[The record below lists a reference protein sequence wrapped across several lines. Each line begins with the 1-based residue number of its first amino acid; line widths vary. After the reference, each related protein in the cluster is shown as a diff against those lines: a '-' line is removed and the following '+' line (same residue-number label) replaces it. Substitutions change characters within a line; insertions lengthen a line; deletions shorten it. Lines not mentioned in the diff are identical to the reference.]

1 MIQVIKM
8 AIQGL
13 KDIRKE
19 KGLTQDDLAVAVG
32 VKRAVISKYE
42 NGSISPSLDMLEK
55 IAEALNVPVG
65 SFLSPELSRNLTETV
80 TSVLDYAFSR
90 KPDMAGLKKLMSVIQ
105 PKDIPIMTKFVTCI
119 LSMSPDD
126 KFYMALDN
134 LLDAIQEQNEQ

>member
-1 MIQVIKM
+1 M

-19 KGLTQDDLAVAVG
+19 KGLTQDDLAAAVG

-55 IAEALNVPVG
+55 IAEALNVPVS
-65 SFLSPELSRNLTETV
+65 SFLSPELSKSMTDTIAPIFE
-80 TSVLDYAFSR
+80 YAFSLN
-90 KPDMAGLKKLMSVIQ
+90 PDTDKLNKLMRLIQ
-105 PKDIPIMTKFVTCI
+105 PKDIPIMTKFTNCI

-126 KFYMALDN
+126 KFYIALDT